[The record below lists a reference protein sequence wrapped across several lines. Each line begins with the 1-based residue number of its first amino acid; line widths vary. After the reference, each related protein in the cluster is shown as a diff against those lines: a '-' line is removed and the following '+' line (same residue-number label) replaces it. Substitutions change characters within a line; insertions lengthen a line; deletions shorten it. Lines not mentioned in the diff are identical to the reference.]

1 MFMREDGQM
10 GTCRICGKNFGLMGG
25 GSEPYTGHNLQVCNS
40 CGEVLKKIDKVK
52 NEDTQEV
59 KDLFVSV
66 MSMTDDAD
74 VKQILTDYSKS
85 VISDSEKL
93 VAITNESKEKAERA
107 QNIEENFYDLEKA
120 FNICKN
126 VDDGFILKIRRNI
139 YQSSKKR
146 EKQIAASRDKVKK
159 EQEDI
164 VKIPIT
170 QTLYDYFMD
179 ATTRGG
185 CENDKY
191 ILYIIYV
198 LIERYK
204 KKYGS
209 ENEYVRIYKGLKQK
223 GKITPAT
230 IDKWFGGKI
239 TAKALDRLEK
249 YKYIKRE
256 QRERY
261 DKIYLC
267 DIPTEEA
274 SEAQFMAESFNPL
287 LDLWESNGDRK
298 VGKCEICG
306 KKFVVVGNS
315 KTCSVKC
322 SKILVK
328 KNKNKQ

>member
-1 MFMREDGQM
+1 MLLY
-10 GTCRICGKNFGLMGG
+10 K
-25 GSEPYTGHNLQVCNS
+25 
-40 CGEVLKKIDKVK
+40 KVK
-52 NEDTQEV
+52 EDLKSKES
-59 KDLFVSV
+59 D
-66 MSMTDDAD
+66 
-74 VKQILTDYSKS
+74 KQIFNIYCRSKFKEI
-85 VISDSEKL
+85 ISYKKKL
-93 VAITNESKEKAERA
+93 VNYLLD
-107 QNIEENFYDLEKA
+107 IEYFTEEFKDKKKDILWNCYGDILYD
-120 FNICKN
+120 NICKN
-126 VDDGFILKIRRNI
+126 VDDVFILKIRRNI

-146 EKQIAASRDKVKK
+146 EEQIAASRDKVKK

-191 ILYIIYV
+191 ILYTLYV

-223 GKITPAT
+223 AKITPAT

-298 VGKCEICG
+298 VGKCEICA

-315 KTCSVKC
+315 KTCSDKC
-322 SKILVK
+322 SKVLVK